1 MSAVWI
7 VLAALAGVAIGI
19 VALIVW
25 ITFNW
30 ESR

>member
-25 ITFNW
+25 INFNW